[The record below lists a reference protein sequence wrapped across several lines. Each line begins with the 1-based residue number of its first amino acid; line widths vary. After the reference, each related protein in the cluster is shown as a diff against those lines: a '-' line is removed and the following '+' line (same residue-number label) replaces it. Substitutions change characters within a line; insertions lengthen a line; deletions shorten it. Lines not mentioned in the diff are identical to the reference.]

1 MEQLLRETLL
11 ASGTALLGIFLLPL
25 ALVRGPA
32 EVAEPPQTPAADTA
46 LEQTEEAESPAAPHD
61 RERTLRVLEG
71 NTVREMTMEDYLF
84 GVTAAEMPASFK
96 NVGPSSRQVGM
107 ESSSVPSISKIAL
120 CNRMNDL
127 DLCKFLKLW

>member
-84 GVTAAEMPASFK
+84 GVTAAEMPASFAEEALK
-96 NVGPSSRQVGM
+96 AQAVAARTYTLYKLI
-107 ESSSVPSISKIAL
+107 SV
-120 CNRMNDL
+120 
-127 DLCKFLKLW
+127 

>member
-71 NTVREMTMEDYLF
+71 NTVREMTM
-84 GVTAAEMPASFK
+84 
-96 NVGPSSRQVGM
+96 
-107 ESSSVPSISKIAL
+107 
-120 CNRMNDL
+120 
-127 DLCKFLKLW
+127 

>member
-25 ALVRGPA
+25 VLVRGPA

-61 RERTLRVLEG
+61 REE
-71 NTVREMTMEDYLF
+71 
-84 GVTAAEMPASFK
+84 AADELIFPHKSVDK
-96 NVGPSSRQVGM
+96 RRKCGM
-107 ESSSVPSISKIAL
+107 IA
-120 CNRMNDL
+120 R
-127 DLCKFLKLW
+127 

>member
-46 LEQTEEAESPAAPHD
+46 LEQTEEANRLPRH
-61 RERTLRVLEG
+61 
-71 NTVREMTMEDYLF
+71 MTGSGRCGYWR
-84 GVTAAEMPASFK
+84 AI
-96 NVGPSSRQVGM
+96 PSGR
-107 ESSSVPSISKIAL
+107 
-120 CNRMNDL
+120 
-127 DLCKFLKLW
+127 

>member
-11 ASGTALLGIFLLPL
+11 ASGTSLLGIFLLPL

-71 NTVREMTMEDYLF
+71 DTVREMTMEDYLF
-84 GVTAAEMPASFK
+84 GVTAAEMPALTRSPATLLAPCLVRVNARAFFT
-96 NVGPSSRQVGM
+96 PSSRIRAA
-107 ESSSVPSISKIAL
+107 SSLVLLPRST
-120 CNRMNDL
+120 
-127 DLCKFLKLW
+127 

>member
-71 NTVREMTMEDYLF
+71 DTVREMTMEDYLF
-84 GVTAAEMPASFK
+84 GVTAAEMPALTRSPATLLAPCLVRVNTRAFFTS
-96 NVGPSSRQVGM
+96 SSRM
-107 ESSSVPSISKIAL
+107 RAASSLVLLPRST
-120 CNRMNDL
+120 
-127 DLCKFLKLW
+127 

>member
-84 GVTAAEMPASFK
+84 GVTAAAMPASFA
-96 NVGPSSRQVGM
+96 
-107 ESSSVPSISKIAL
+107 EEAL
-120 CNRMNDL
+120 KAQAQAELDKAKQNDGEGG
-127 DLCKFLKLW
+127 KQ